1 MFLSAFNIDRKIEL
15 DANVKKVA
23 QEVIDLA
30 TEINNLINEEE
41 ILLFYG
47 TKYDAKAEETK
58 KDVEKNRNALIEALS
73 KKGIALCAQDKI
85 SEATETLFKILK
97 FTEVTDSKVI
107 IFAII
112 HAERLEHYARAVKLI
127 NNQLESK
134 PNSID
139 LEQKLIELYDKLGW
153 EHCANFARESLPTR
167 FPTDFELHW
176 MTKNF

>member
-1 MFLSAFNIDRKIEL
+1 MSFFVSALNIDRKIEL
-15 DANVKKVA
+15 DDEAKKVA

-30 TEINNLINEEE
+30 LEINNLIKEEE

-47 TKYDAKAEETK
+47 TKYDAKSDEIK
-58 KDVEKNRNALIEALS
+58 KDVEKNRNILIEALS

-85 SEATETLFKILK
+85 SEATEVLFNILK
-97 FTEVTDSKVI
+97 FTEITDSKVI
-107 IFAII
+107 TFAII
-112 HAERLEHYARAVKLI
+112 HADKLEHHARAVKLI

-153 EHCANFARESLPTR
+153 EHCANFAKESLPTR
-167 FPTDFELHW
+167 FPSDFELH
-176 MTKNF
+176 

>member
-1 MFLSAFNIDRKIEL
+1 MNIDRKIEL
-15 DANVKKVA
+15 DADAKKVA

-30 TEINNLINEEE
+30 IEISNLIKEED

-47 TKYDAKAEETK
+47 TKYDAKSDEIK
-58 KDVEKNRNALIEALS
+58 KDVEKNRNILVEALS

-85 SEATETLFKILK
+85 SEATEVLFNILK
-97 FTEVTDSKVI
+97 FTEITDSKVI
-107 IFAII
+107 TFAII
-112 HAERLEHYARAVKLI
+112 HADKLEHHARAVKLI

-153 EHCANFARESLPTR
+153 EHCANFAKESL
-167 FPTDFELHW
+167 H
-176 MTKNF
+176 